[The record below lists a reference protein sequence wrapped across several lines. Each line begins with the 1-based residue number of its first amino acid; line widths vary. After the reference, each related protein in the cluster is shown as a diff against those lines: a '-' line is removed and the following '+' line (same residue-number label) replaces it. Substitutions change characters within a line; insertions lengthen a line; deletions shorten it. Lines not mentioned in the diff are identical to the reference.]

1 MEDRTLRRSFKQ
13 TDLAGVDRADGS
25 CTVTF
30 PVGATA
36 AFAVVAAL
44 RAVFLA
50 FAEEDV
56 ASRLVLESTI
66 RSAPFFKSVVGR
78 SCHNRNWSNCRL
90 RAAGPYAIVTKD
102 VMIEWAD
109 ASARSN
115 RRRDDHCT
123 RRVQNVSK
131 MKPGG

>member
-13 TDLAGVDRADGS
+13 TDLAGVDRAEGS
-25 CTVTF
+25 GTVTF
-30 PVGATA
+30 PVVVT
-36 AFAVVAAL
+36 FVVVAAL

-78 SCHNRNWSNCRL
+78 SCHNRNWSNCSS
-90 RAAGPYAIVTKD
+90 RAAEPYAIVTKD

-115 RRRDDHCT
+115 RRCDDHCT

>member
-1 MEDRTLRRSFKQ
+1 MLVGALRTDARRVVCGGQDVAEVVQADRL
-13 TDLAGVDRADGS
+13 GWVGRADGS

-30 PVGATA
+30 PVVAAA
-36 AFAVVAAL
+36 AFVVVAAL

-90 RAAGPYAIVTKD
+90 RAAGPVGLYALHYDITHIFPYRGFGVY
-102 VMIEWAD
+102 
-109 ASARSN
+109 S
-115 RRRDDHCT
+115 
-123 RRVQNVSK
+123 
-131 MKPGG
+131 